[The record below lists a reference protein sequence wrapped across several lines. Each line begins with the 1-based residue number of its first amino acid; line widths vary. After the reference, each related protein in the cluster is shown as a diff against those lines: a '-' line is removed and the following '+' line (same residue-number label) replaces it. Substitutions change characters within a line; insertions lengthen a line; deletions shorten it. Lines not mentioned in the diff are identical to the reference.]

1 MLKFHVSSSYA
12 DILRILVEIVT
23 FQGVASALI
32 LAHTDSLKWNVVPC
46 HLLWNGKGSQ
56 VILHIVHHR

>member
-12 DILRILVEIVT
+12 DILRILVKIVT

-32 LAHTDSLKWNVVPC
+32 LAHTETAS
-46 HLLWNGKGSQ
+46 SEM
-56 VILHIVHHR
+56 